1 MRKIKN
7 LGPSNKLKVYFII
20 LIPLIIAHWLEEYFT
35 GFYDR
40 DIFSRFIFQYFEGMP
55 IYQATFLLFQIII
68 SLLLIVYFI
77 LVFKKEW
84 WIYITGLIAFIMIF
98 EIHHLIKAILRLDY
112 YPGLITA
119 LFTPILGFLIIKE
132 LLRLKKKRK

>member
-1 MRKIKN
+1 MRKTKN

-20 LIPLIIAHWLEEYFT
+20 LIPLVIAHGLEEYLT

-98 EIHHLIKAILRLDY
+98 EIHHLIKAIIRLDY
-112 YPGLITA
+112 YPGLGTA
-119 LFTPILGFLIIKE
+119 LFTPILGFLIMKE
-132 LLRLKKKRK
+132 LIMLKKKRR